1 MAFIVAAHVTFA
13 EEQSAIVC
21 GELRIVRGAD
31 GTYDDALRT
40 GVARG
45 SQNRRHH

>member
-1 MAFIVAAHVTFA
+1 MTSVVAVHVTFA

-21 GELRIVRGAD
+21 GVLSIVRGAD
-31 GTYDDALRT
+31 GSDDDALGA

-45 SQNRRHH
+45 SQNRRQH